1 MKKFS
6 GVGVALVTPF
16 DEQGRIDEPS
26 LRNLVDYVIDGGV
39 DYLVALGTTSEAA
52 TMSVEERARVV
63 QIIVEQNQG
72 RLPIVLG
79 IGGNNTAQVV
89 QDLSS
94 LPYLQQ
100 GDAILSV
107 TPYYN
112 KPSQQGL
119 YNHFKMIAE
128 HAPLPVILYNVPGRT
143 SVNMTADTTLRLA
156 RDFENIIAIK
166 EASGNLDQS
175 TAIIAGMPE
184 NFMLLSGDDGI
195 TLPLL
200 SIGGSGVI
208 SVIANVLPAEFS
220 SMVHLAQDE
229 EYSEA
234 RRIHLR
240 LAPVCKALFEEG
252 NPAGIKAALHA
263 KGIIACGKLRDPLC
277 SVSSALYEKLSSLVC
292 RQH

>member
-52 TMSVEERARVV
+52 TMSVEERAWVV
-63 QIIVEQNQG
+63 RIIVEQNQG

-220 SMVHLAQDE
+220 SMVHLALDE

-234 RRIHLR
+234 RHIHLR

>member
-16 DEQGRIDEPS
+16 NERGEVDEES

-52 TMSVEERARVV
+52 TMSMEERALVV
-63 QIIVEQNQG
+63 RIVMEQNRG
-72 RLPIVLG
+72 RLPVVLG
-79 IGGNNTAQVV
+79 IGGNNTAQVL

-94 LPYLQQ
+94 LSYLKQ

-128 HAPLPVILYNVPGRT
+128 HTPLPIILYNVPGRT
-143 SVNMTADTTLRLA
+143 SVNMTAETTLRLA
-156 RDFENIIAIK
+156 HDFENIIAIK
-166 EASGNLDQS
+166 EASGNIDQA
-175 TAIIAGMPE
+175 TAIIRGMPKD
-184 NFMLLSGDDGI
+184 FILLSGDDGI

-208 SVIANVLPAEFS
+208 SVIANVLPGEFS
-220 SMVHLAQDE
+220 NMVHLALDE
-229 EYSEA
+229 EFSEA
-234 RRIHLR
+234 RAIHLR
-240 LAPVCKALFEEG
+240 LSSLCKALFEEG
-252 NPAGIKAALHA
+252 NPAGIKAALLA

-277 SVSSALYEKLSSLVC
+277 PVSSNLFNRLASLVN
-292 RQH
+292 